1 MTPSIISQG
10 YSSPQIYATIDL
22 ARTPAISKAFR
33 KELLNSGPIP
43 HRLDEVEA
51 IEQKLDATLRDS
63 HVAHIFV
70 GAARVEVV
78 SSFEA
83 DLWRDERR
91 AKALRFEDSLQSAPG
106 PKIERAVL
114 LSNSLAPEY
123 LRTIENLSG
132 VSSVNVDLTEFV
144 NGELRPSIRE
154 SVRDRDVFL
163 LFNCSSDV
171 NNRLMELF
179 LTIDAVKR
187 AGADRVTVVAPSFP
201 YARGDRKGDERSAI
215 PASCVCRLL
224 EEYGVHRVVA
234 FDLHAGQVEG
244 FVSFPFDNLLGLP
257 LITKAIAEDYPGER
271 FIIAFPDSGM
281 AKRAKDDG
289 LLAIARTQLGEDT
302 PVIQMDKDRIGDS
315 EVGSVEMRE
324 NRVPLAGRSVVI
336 LDDMIDSGGT
346 IRKAAKTLREAG
358 AQRVLAGST
367 LGVFSGDAIEQ
378 FRQHTEV
385 IDSVTTRPLE
395 AIYVTDAIGLR
406 RATGDLIR
414 TVSIGPLLGEVI
426 RRLAARNGE
435 SLRELRK
442 SFYLP
447 ER

>member
-1 MTPSIISQG
+1 MSLSIISQG
-10 YSSPQIYATIDL
+10 YSAPQTYATIDL

-33 KELLNSGPIP
+33 KELLNSGLIP

-51 IEQKLDATLRDS
+51 LEQKLDATLRDS

-78 SSFEA
+78 SSLEA

-163 LFNCSSDV
+163 LFNCASDV

-187 AGADRVTVVAPSFP
+187 AGAERVTVVAPSFP

-224 EEYGVHRVVA
+224 EQYGVHRVVA

-257 LITKAIAEDYPGER
+257 LITKAIAENYPGER

-289 LLAIARTQLGEDT
+289 LIAIARTQLGEDT
-302 PVIQMDKDRIGDS
+302 PVIQMDKDRIGDN
-315 EVGSVEMRE
+315 EVGSVEMRGD
-324 NRVPLAGRSVVI
+324 RVPLAGRSVVI

-385 IDSVTTRPLE
+385 IDGATMRPLE
-395 AIYVTDAIGLR
+395 AVYVTDAIGLR
-406 RATGDLIR
+406 RAKGDLIR

-447 ER
+447 KR